1 MKGIIQMNQDSEML
15 EVYTEDNKRKIGIAD
30 RGVVHYFN
38 LWHREIACW
47 IINEKNEIL
56 IQRRSPLKKQYP
68 NMLSI
73 TAGHIDL
80 NETPINA
87 TLREIEEELGIKN
100 VKANELISIGIF
112 KAKNINN
119 YHFKYV
125 YLLKTNKKLEEL
137 TMQESEVSELLYIKL
152 EELENMLK
160 IPNNDITFA
169 KQYYTPIIIKK
180 IKEIMEVR
188 YGNRFRG

>member
-1 MKGIIQMNQDSEML
+1 MNQDAEML
-15 EVYTEDNKRKIGIAD
+15 EVYTEDNKMKIGIAD

-56 IQRRSPLKKQYP
+56 MQRRSPLKKQHP
-68 NMLSI
+68 NMLAI

-80 NETPINA
+80 NESPINA
-87 TLREIEEELGIKN
+87 TLREIREELGIKD
-100 VKANELISIGIF
+100 VKVDELIPIDIF

-125 YLLKTNKKLEEL
+125 YFLKTNKKLEEL
-137 TMQESEVSELLYIKL
+137 TMQKSEVSELLYIKL
-152 EELENMLK
+152 EKLESMIK
-160 IPNNDITFA
+160 MPNSDITFA
-169 KQYYTPIIIKK
+169 KQFYTPIIMKK
-180 IKEIMEVR
+180 IKELI
-188 YGNRFRG
+188 

>member
-15 EVYTEDNKRKIGIAD
+15 GVYTEDNKRKIGVAD

-100 VKANELISIGIF
+100 VKANELIPIGIF

-125 YLLKTNKKLEEL
+125 YLLETNKKLEEL

-180 IKEIMEVR
+180 IKEITEGR
-188 YGNRFRG
+188 YDNRFR

>member
-1 MKGIIQMNQDSEML
+1 MNQDAEML
-15 EVYTEDNKRKIGIAD
+15 EVYTEDNKMKIGIAD

-56 IQRRSPLKKQYP
+56 MQRRSPLKKQHS
-68 NMLSI
+68 NMLAI

-80 NETPINA
+80 NESPINA
-87 TLREIEEELGIKN
+87 TLREIREELGIKD
-100 VKANELISIGIF
+100 VKVDELIPIDIF

-125 YLLKTNKKLEEL
+125 YFLKTNKKLEEL
-137 TMQESEVSELLYIKL
+137 TMQKSEVSELLYIKL
-152 EELENMLK
+152 EKLESMIK
-160 IPNNDITFA
+160 MPNSDITFA
-169 KQYYTPIIIKK
+169 KQFYTPIIMKK
-180 IKEIMEVR
+180 IKELI
-188 YGNRFRG
+188 